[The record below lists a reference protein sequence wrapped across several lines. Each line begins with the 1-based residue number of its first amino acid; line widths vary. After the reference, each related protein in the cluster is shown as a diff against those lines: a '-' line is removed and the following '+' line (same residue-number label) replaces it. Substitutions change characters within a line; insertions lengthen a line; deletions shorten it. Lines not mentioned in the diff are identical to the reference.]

1 MGKFS
6 CYIKS
11 ARLRTLP
18 LSLAGIITGVGL
30 AASDYRINA
39 LVAFLTALT
48 AVCLQILSNVSNE
61 YGDFIHGTDNEYR
74 QGPKY
79 SQGEM
84 SDKDYRRMVPHK
96 PTARHRAEGK
106 GFIRFRMDSRPIS

>member
-30 AASDYRINA
+30 AAADYRINA
-39 LVAFLTALT
+39 IVALLTALT

-61 YGDFIHGTDNEYR
+61 YGDFIHGPDNENR
-74 QGPKY
+74 QGAKY
-79 SQGEM
+79 SHGEV
-84 SDKDYRRMVPHK
+84 SDEH
-96 PTARHRAEGK
+96 
-106 GFIRFRMDSRPIS
+106 